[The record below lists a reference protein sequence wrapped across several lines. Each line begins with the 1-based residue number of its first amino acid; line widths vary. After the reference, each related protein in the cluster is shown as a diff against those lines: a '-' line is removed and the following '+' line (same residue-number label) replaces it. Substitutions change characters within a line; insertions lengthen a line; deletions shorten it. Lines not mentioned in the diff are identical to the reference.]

1 MYTLIALVLII
12 AAILMVLIVVVQ
24 NSKGGGL
31 SSTFGA
37 SGIAS
42 QVMGTRRTTD
52 AVEKFTWYLF
62 GALVVLTF
70 IANFSLPNGAA
81 GTSTGRASKLDQGIE
96 SLNIQ
101 DMPTAP
107 PDMNGV
113 GGTGQTDPAQPQS
126 PE

>member
-1 MYTLIALVLII
+1 MYIVIILVAILAAL
-12 AAILMVLIVVVQ
+12 LMVLLVVVQ

-37 SGIAS
+37 SNIAS

-52 AVEKFTWYLF
+52 AVEKVTWYLF
-62 GALVVLTF
+62 GIIVLLTF
-70 IANFSLPNGAA
+70 IANFSLPQ
-81 GTSTGRASKLDQGIE
+81 GTPDQYGRASKLDKGIE
-96 SLNIQ
+96 GLNIQ

-107 PDMNGV
+107 PDMNNLQQQEGSS
-113 GGTGQTDPAQPQS
+113 AN

>member
-1 MYTLIALVLII
+1 MYIVIILIAIL

-37 SGIAS
+37 SSIAS

-52 AVEKFTWYLF
+52 AVEKVTWYLF
-62 GALVVLTF
+62 GIIVLLTF
-70 IANFSLPNGAA
+70 VANFALPE
-81 GTSTGRASKLDQGIE
+81 GTADQYGRSSKLEKGIE
-96 SLNIQ
+96 GMNIQ
-101 DMPTAP
+101 DMPTTA
-107 PDMNGV
+107 PDMNNLQNEE
-113 GGTGQTDPAQPQS
+113 GGTANTN

>member
-1 MYTLIALVLII
+1 MYTLIALLCIV

-37 SGIAS
+37 SNIAS

-62 GALVVLTF
+62 GVLVLLTF
-70 IANFSLPNGAA
+70 VANVSLPGS
-81 GTSTGRASKLDQGIE
+81 GTATEYGRSSKLDKGIE
-96 SLNIQ
+96 GLNIQ
-101 DMPTAP
+101 EMPTSAP
-107 PDMNGV
+107 EMNNFNG
-113 GGTGQTDPAQPQS
+113 S
-126 PE
+126 EENPE